1 MGDALAWYLVVQV
14 AAIAVWPP
22 VARAL
27 ESFDDRGWAITK
39 TAALLGVAWLVW
51 LVCMLLPVP
60 FTRATLAFVVLLV
73 GVFAW
78 GFAAGTRRVA
88 DLLAFVRER
97 RAMLLVW
104 EVLFLG
110 GFVLFAVLRS
120 HAPAIAFTEKPMDM
134 AFLNGFM
141 AAQRL
146 PTQDTWLAGYGVPY
160 YHFGYFVLACVGK
173 LSGDQPAVA
182 YNLAAALVPALTM
195 VGLASLAWNLSRA
208 ATVQVV
214 WSAAAAALS
223 VLLVV
228 FAGNLSTFFE
238 YLSARGVL
246 GATVGDTLGI
256 KNFAAN
262 VVAGV
267 WPPPNASWW
276 FFASRIIPNLQPDGI
291 NEFPFFSA
299 LLSDLHPHFVAL
311 PFEVLA
317 LTTAGANVVSRGRA
331 LQSPWSLGLAALAL
345 GGLLVIN
352 TWDIAPFWLLWVALS
367 LYAARL
373 LVKPLPSG
381 GEVASA
387 ASGEGWLPWRWRWLA
402 AVGTPFVS
410 ALLFAPYFVGY
421 SGPPL
426 GLGIV
431 TADRTPLGSLLVL
444 FGWAIVLL
452 AALGLFVRW
461 CVGDRRG
468 WQFSGVGLVMGI
480 VLTFLGQPTVGVLLA
495 LLILLLPWPGVLQR
509 LDPAAVAVLG
519 IGAFATAMLLGVEIV
534 FLDDVFHSRMNSVF
548 KFHVNAW
555 LLAGLACGVG
565 VGLIGRFTLR
575 ARWLVSALALLCLG
589 GGLVYPLSALASRM
603 SERPAEGITLDGA
616 AFLKPE
622 ERSTVRWLMDQQN
635 QAGMRLT
642 IAEAAG
648 DEYSTGSRMATYS
661 GTAGVLGWTGHELQ
675 WRGPIPELG
684 RRDADLRQLYRE
696 APADAIR
703 SLLDRYDVRYVVVGD
718 YERQKY
724 GDEVTTRFDNILPQA
739 FRNGGITIYRAR

>member
-1 MGDALAWYLVVQV
+1 
-14 AAIAVWPP
+14 
-22 VARAL
+22 
-27 ESFDDRGWAITK
+27 
-39 TAALLGVAWLVW
+39 
-51 LVCMLLPVP
+51 
-60 FTRATLAFVVLLV
+60 
-73 GVFAW
+73 
-78 GFAAGTRRVA
+78 
-88 DLLAFVRER
+88 
-97 RAMLLVW
+97 
-104 EVLFLG
+104 
-110 GFVLFAVLRS
+110 
-120 HAPAIAFTEKPMDM
+120 
-134 AFLNGFM
+134 GFM

-146 PTQDTWLAGYGVPY
+146 PTQDTWLAGFGVPY

-173 LSGDQPAVA
+173 LSGVQPAAA

-195 VGLASLAWNLSRA
+195 VGLASLAWNLTRA
-208 ATVQVV
+208 ATVQEV
-214 WSAAAAALS
+214 WSAAAAATA
-223 VLLVV
+223 VMLVV
-228 FAGNLSTFFE
+228 FSGNLSTFLEF
-238 YLSARGVL
+238 LAARGVL
-246 GATVGDTLGI
+246 STDVGDTLGI

-262 VVAGV
+262 VVVGV

-311 PFEVLA
+311 PFEVLV
-317 LTTAGANVVSRGRA
+317 LTTACANVVSRGRA
-331 LQSPWSLGLAALAL
+331 LRSPWSLGLAALAL

-352 TWDIAPFWLLWVALS
+352 TWDIAPFWPLYVALS
-367 LYAARL
+367 LYAATF
-373 LVKPLPSG
+373 VT
-381 GEVASA
+381 
-387 ASGEGWLPWRWRWLA
+387 WRWRWLA
-402 AVGTPFVS
+402 AIGTPFAG

-431 TADRTPLGSLLVL
+431 TADRTPFGSLLVL

-461 CVGDRRG
+461 CMGDRRG
-468 WQFSGVGLVMGI
+468 WQFSALGLVLGV
-480 VLTFLGQPTVGVLLA
+480 VLAIFGQPSVGVLLA
-495 LLILLLPWPGVLQR
+495 LLLLLLPWPGVLGR
-509 LDPAAVAVLG
+509 LDPAATAALG

-534 FLDDVFHSRMNSVF
+534 FLDDVFHSRMNTVF
-548 KFHVNAW
+548 KFHFNAW

-565 VGLIGRFTLR
+565 LGLIGRFTLR

-589 GGLVYPLSALASRM
+589 GGLVYPLSAIASRM
-603 SERPAEGITLDGA
+603 SERPAEGFTLDGA

-622 ERSTVRWLMDQQN
+622 ERSAVRWLMDQQN
-635 QAGMRLT
+635 QAGMRLV

-661 GTAGVLGWTGHELQ
+661 GAAGVLGWTGHELQ

-684 RRDADLRQLYRE
+684 RREGDLRQLYRE
-696 APADAIR
+696 APADGIR
-703 SLLDRYDVRYVVVGD
+703 PLLDRYNVRYVVVGD

-724 GDEVTTRFDNILPQA
+724 GDEVSTRFDPILLQA